1 MYSQNFL
8 KTFSIYK
15 TYKITIVVSKFHKKL
30 RDRVFFECDVGIFSV
45 NKNFDESGL
54 VKVRNYSKLKRTS
67 ISEDKSTKAEKCQEV
82 QVLDLTT
89 ILLFSVRR
97 VDFIRYV
104 LAKFLIIFAT
114 FSSIF
119 DISF

>member
-1 MYSQNFL
+1 MLFLNF
-8 KTFSIYK
+8 I
-15 TYKITIVVSKFHKKL
+15 KKL

-114 FSSIF
+114 FSSMF